1 MTKGELSITTIVI
14 ATIALIVLIVLVAI
28 FTGKMGIFGENLAS
42 CAAKGGHCASDVPG
56 NVVGGAYQ
64 CDSSEA
70 PLLKTDCYKEA
81 TKDVCCIPI
90 FQKEVKNNGQG

>member
-1 MTKGELSITTIVI
+1 MAKGELSITTVIV

-28 FTGKMGIFGENLAS
+28 FSGRMGIFGTNLAS
-42 CAAKGGHCASDVPG
+42 CASKGGHCGSDVPG
-56 NVVGGAYQ
+56 NLVEGTYQ

-70 PLLKTDCYKEA
+70 TLLNTDCYKEA

-90 FQKEVKNNGQG
+90 FQKEVKNNG